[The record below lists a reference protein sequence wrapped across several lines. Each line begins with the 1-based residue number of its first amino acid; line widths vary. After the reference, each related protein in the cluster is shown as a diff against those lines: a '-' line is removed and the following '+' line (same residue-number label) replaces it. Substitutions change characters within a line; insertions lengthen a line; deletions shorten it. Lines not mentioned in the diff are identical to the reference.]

1 MSNIFYTAAHHLIS
15 YNGASSME
23 DNILLC
29 SQIVTVK
36 ALSDTSS
43 ENAAALSKILK
54 VHTASTMPSF
64 NKIIECASVRPES
77 LTEELNSFF
86 MEWNDMLQPE
96 WALFQPV
103 SANTATK
110 FLVPLIDSMKL
121 VTLRIDATNEKISAA
136 VFMEEWIK
144 FLSENCKNI
153 CPSTPLDAAK
163 LMAKLIAPQY
173 GETVYDPCSGYAS
186 LLINTTREEDSLRLY
201 GQELNK
207 CSHALSLMNCI
218 LHGNMTARI
227 SCGDSIANPIL
238 AADGSL
244 MKFDKSL
251 AVPPMGMRM
260 PVEMLEND
268 AHNRFN
274 WGLKARSRSE
284 WLFFFDMLAHCREK
298 QGKLVIMV
306 PMGMLYATGNES
318 NLRAQLVEKNLIDA
332 VIALPSKM
340 LYNTN
345 IATALLIIDK
355 RREAGAE
362 LEHRKDILFINSA
375 NLSETKRG
383 RAELSAES
391 IDHIVS
397 CYNNRTVE
405 QEFSFVATVTE
416 IAERGYDLSPDV
428 YTCPPP
434 AVEQVDSQA
443 LAQEINELEA
453 LIKTKQQKLDELL
466 KKLRK

>member
-1 MSNIFYTAAHHLIS
+1 MSDNFYTAAHHLIS

-29 SQIVTVK
+29 SQIVTAK

-43 ENAAALSKILK
+43 ENAATLSEILK
-54 VHTASTMPSF
+54 GHTATAMAF
-64 NKIIECASVRPES
+64 DKIIECANTRPES
-77 LTEELNSFF
+77 LPDALNNFF
-86 MEWNDMLQPE
+86 KEWNDVLLPE

-103 SANTATK
+103 SASTAAK
-110 FLVPLIDSMKL
+110 FLVPLIESMKS
-121 VTLRIDATNEKISAA
+121 VTLRIDAATEENSAA
-136 VFMEEWIK
+136 VFMDEWIK
-144 FLSENCKNI
+144 YLSENAKNI
-153 CPSTPLDAAK
+153 CPSTPLDVAE
-163 LMAKLIAPQY
+163 LMARLLAPQS

-186 LLINTTREEDSLRLY
+186 LLNIAARGNKSLRLY

-207 CSHALSLMNCI
+207 CSHALSLMNCM
-218 LHGNMTARI
+218 LHGNMTAHI
-227 SCGDSIANPIL
+227 SCGDSIAEPML
-238 AADGSL
+238 AADGFL
-244 MKFDKSL
+244 MQFDKSL

-268 AHNRFN
+268 VHNRFN
-274 WGLKARSRSE
+274 WGLTARSRSE

-298 QGKLVIMV
+298 QGWLVIMV

-362 LEHRKDILFINSA
+362 LEHRKDILFINAA

-383 RAELSAES
+383 RAELSANS
-391 IDHIVS
+391 INRIVS
-397 CYNNRTVE
+397 CYNNRTAE

-416 IAERGYDLSPDV
+416 IAEKGYDLSPDV

-453 LIKTKQQKLDELL
+453 LIKSKQQKLDELL
-466 KKLRK
+466 QKLRK

>member
-1 MSNIFYTAAHHLIS
+1 
-15 YNGASSME
+15 ME

-29 SQIVTVK
+29 SQIVTAK

-43 ENAAALSKILK
+43 ENAATLSEILK
-54 VHTASTMPSF
+54 GHTASAMAF
-64 NKIIECASVRPES
+64 DKIIECANTRPES
-77 LTEELNSFF
+77 LPDALNNFF
-86 MEWNDMLQPE
+86 KEWNDVLLPE
-96 WALFQPV
+96 WAIFQPV

-110 FLVPLIDSMKL
+110 FLVPLIESMKS
-121 VTLRIDATNEKISAA
+121 VTLRIDATSEENSAA

-144 FLSENCKNI
+144 FLSDNCKNI
-153 CPSTPLDAAK
+153 CPSTPLDVAE
-163 LMAKLIAPQY
+163 LMAKILAPQS
-173 GETVYDPCSGYAS
+173 GDTVYDPCSGFAS
-186 LLINTTREEDSLRLY
+186 LLINTTRGNDSLRLY

-207 CSHALSLMNCI
+207 CSHALSLMNCM
-218 LHGNMTARI
+218 LHGNMKTRI
-227 SCGDSIANPIL
+227 SCGDSIAAPIL

-244 MKFDKSL
+244 LRFDKCL

-260 PVEMLEND
+260 PVETLEKD

-274 WGLKARSRSE
+274 WGLTARSRSE
-284 WLFFFDMLAHCREK
+284 WLFLFDMLAHCREK

-306 PMGMLYATGNES
+306 PLGMLYATGNES

-332 VIALPSKM
+332 VIALPPKM

-345 IATALLIIDK
+345 IATALLVIDK
-355 RREAGAE
+355 RRESGAE
-362 LEHRKDILFINSA
+362 LENRKDILFINAA

-383 RAELSAES
+383 RAELSAAS
-391 IDHIVS
+391 IDRIVS
-397 CYNNRTVE
+397 CYTNRTVE
-405 QEFSFVATVTE
+405 QEFSYVATV
-416 IAERGYDLSPDV
+416 AEVAEKENDLSPDV

-434 AVEQVDSQA
+434 AVEQVDAQA

-453 LIKTKQQKLDELL
+453 LIKIKQQKLDELL